1 MSDATRQGIHE
12 AIAAH
17 IADLNDGAA
26 EYLTEW
32 VVVGTTAIAENPR
45 GSMYYFVDNQ
55 IPRHHAVG
63 LLDHGQNVLADPGCD
78 CESHDGD

>member
-1 MSDATRQGIHE
+1 MSDATRQAVHE

-17 IADLNDGAA
+17 VADLNEGAA

-32 VVVGTTAIAENPR
+32 VAVATTALADNAS
-45 GSMYYFVDNQ
+45 GSMYYYVDSHL
-55 IPRHHAVG
+55 PRHHAVG

-78 CESHDGD
+78 CE

>member
-1 MSDATRQGIHE
+1 MSAATQQGIHD

-32 VVVGTTAIAENPR
+32 VMVATTALADNPT
-45 GSMYYFVDNQ
+45 GSMYYYKDSTL
-55 IPRHHAVG
+55 PRHHAIG
-63 LLDHGQNVLADPGCD
+63 LLSYGQDVISDVGCD
-78 CESHDGD
+78 CEDGSD